1 MNIEK
6 VDILENRILKMDKHL
21 LEILLS
27 DYTSQKNILWCTDNY
42 KIHGAGYR
50 YLDEIKLE
58 LITEKNGN
66 IIKPRVKK
74 SKNEQKLRIKDKAEV
89 YTPAWVCNHQNNQI
103 DSFWFRQE
111 NQFNLETQKGWKV
124 NYGKINFSATDK
136 TWKDYVNDK
145 RLEISCGEAPYI
157 VSRYDS
163 VTGEILE
170 TTSRI
175 GILDRKIRVINEN
188 VEDDE
193 WMLWVKKAYQSVYGY
208 EWQGDSLLIARE
220 NLLYTFIDYYIHRY
234 GELPSIELQK
244 EIATIISWNFW
255 QMDGLKGVIPLSCD
269 NKKVVQVDLF
279 GEVVT
284 EECQGCSDGS
294 LTKHNGL
301 YCVINE
307 WSEDSS
313 ILRYVDLFEKEV
325 I

>member
-74 SKNEQKLRIKDKAEV
+74 SKNEQKIRIKDKAEV
-89 YTPAWVCNHQNNQI
+89 YTPAWVCNNQNNQI
-103 DSFWFRQE
+103 DSFWFSQE

-220 NLLYTFIDYYIHRY
+220 NLLYTFIDYYIHRH

-269 NKKVVQVDLF
+269 NKKVIQVDLF
-279 GEVVT
+279 GEEVT
-284 EECQGCSDGS
+284 QKCQGCSDGIIA
-294 LTKHNGL
+294 KHNGV
-301 YCVINE
+301 YCLINE
-307 WSEDSS
+307 WSEDSNIS
-313 ILRYVDLFEKEV
+313 RYVDLFEKEV
-325 I
+325 L